1 MIMSVKNKEFE
12 YIVFLINEWRKTC
25 NISERVLTKLRLQKL
40 LFLLS
45 TVEITVDVNSKGL
58 LQYFNHFYA
67 LPYGPVEIDI
77 YHSMNHNGDFNNIS
91 FNGNFCVIDDLENV
105 NESEIEM
112 NFKKQ
117 AKRSIELLKS
127 KKRNYLSMP
136 VFDLVAITHQWSVW
150 INSFSAAQ
158 MLGGKQF
165 PMKLDAICN
174 SEVKAC

>member
-1 MIMSVKNKEFE
+1 
-12 YIVFLINEWRKTC
+12 
-25 NISERVLTKLRLQKL
+25 
-40 LFLLS
+40 
-45 TVEITVDVNSKGL
+45 
-58 LQYFNHFYA
+58 
-67 LPYGPVEIDI
+67 
-77 YHSMNHNGDFNNIS
+77 MNQ
-91 FNGNFCVIDDLENV
+91 
-105 NESEIEM
+105 EIEM

-174 SEVKAC
+174 SEVKAF